1 MKLAYEID
9 CDLLQ
14 RLAKFYG
21 GLFGIPPLAAK
32 IYATLLFDFE
42 KKGISFDE
50 LVELFSASK
59 SSISTNVNL
68 LLREHLIRDVNKMDQ
83 RKRYF
88 VFNDDYIKFRFEII
102 IAMMKEELKILD
114 DLSDFKN
121 KEIDPE
127 SKFEIYKNLLKGNIN
142 NIQDTLNKL

>member
-21 GLFGIPPLAAK
+21 ELFGIPPLAAK

-59 SSISTNVNL
+59 SSVSTNINL
-68 LLREHLIRDVNKMDQ
+68 LLSVHLIRDVSKMDQ

-88 VFNDDYIKFRFEII
+88 VFNDDYIKFRFEKI

-121 KEIDPE
+121 KGIDPE